1 MAGGNNYGPRLD
13 NRQRGNATQLLEK
26 YRALARDAQQAGDR
40 VTAEYYL
47 QYAEHYYRVLG
58 DYRDRQ
64 PEGRND
70 GRRGRDSF
78 DDDTLDADM
87 DGADAGDDEAGDEGE
102 AGESRDSR
110 PNDRRERRDNRPR
123 DDRQRDERPREDR
136 QRDDRPRDSRQR
148 DDRPRDY
155 QRDDRNRDD
164 RARDERSRDDR
175 PAEERG
181 SDDRGQD
188 RRRDWQRDRR
198 DRRPERAERQ
208 DQRVDQDGG
217 DDRESLL
224 QALPPPATMP
234 AAETGGRRLGLKRER
249 AEVVDAPAAEPVV
262 EAAAAAETESAPKR
276 RGRPRKVA
284 EPAAE

>member
-64 PEGRND
+64 PEGR
-70 GRRGRDSF
+70 RGRDSF
-78 DDDTLDADM
+78 DDDALDADV
-87 DGADAGDDEAGDEGE
+87 DAGDSGDDEAGDEAE
-102 AGESRDSR
+102 AGDTRDPR
-110 PNDRRERRDNRPR
+110 PNDRRDRRDDRPRDNRPR
-123 DDRQRDERPREDR
+123 DNRPREER
-136 QRDDRPRDSRQR
+136 PRDDRPRDDRPR
-148 DDRPRDY
+148 DDRPRDERG
-155 QRDDRNRDD
+155 RDERQGDD
-164 RARDERSRDDR
+164 RA
-175 PAEERG
+175 G
-181 SDDRGQD
+181 DDRGQE

-198 DRRPERAERQ
+198 ERRPERADRQ
-208 DQRVDQDGG
+208 EQRAEPDGG

-234 AAETGGRRLGLKRER
+234 SGETGSRRLGLKRER
-249 AEVVDAPAAEPVV
+249 ADAVEAPAPEPVS
-262 EAAAAAETESAPKR
+262 EAEAPETGLAPKR
-276 RGRPRKVA
+276 RGRPRKA
-284 EPAAE
+284 AAESAAE